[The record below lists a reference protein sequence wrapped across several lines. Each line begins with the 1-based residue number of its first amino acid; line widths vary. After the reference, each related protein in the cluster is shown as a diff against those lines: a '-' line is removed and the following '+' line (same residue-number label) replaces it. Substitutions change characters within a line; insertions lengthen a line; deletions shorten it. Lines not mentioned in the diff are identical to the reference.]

1 MSWEDMG
8 VSAIVLLACG
18 VTAAVAAAA
27 GIFAALGAL
36 RRSAAREASLRASLV
51 RHKEALQQA
60 ERKSLSK
67 TSAFAG
73 ASHDIRSALT
83 AITGLVDVSRVEAQ
97 AHPQITRNLD
107 QMDVCT
113 KKLLGI
119 LNSILDISKVES
131 GKMQLDEVE
140 FNLADVLEESMDM
153 INIVGIS
160 KGLEVVWDPCDL
172 SILKCENVIGD
183 CRRLKQILDNVL
195 GNSVKF
201 TQEGHV
207 ILRAWANMPITRSS
221 ISVPSRFGCLRTS
234 ANFLC
239 LLKTREHLAD
249 CHSFS
254 AVQND
259 PNSIEFYFEVDDTG
273 IGIPK
278 EKRELVFEDYVQVK
292 EGQGGTG
299 LGLGIVQSFVHL
311 MGGEITI
318 KDKEPGK
325 TGTCVGFNVFM
336 KLSGTNERH
345 DIEEGSLISSAETSE
360 SLIRASAFREP
371 NSFDGVHCVLL
382 VHSDETRRILRFWME
397 NLGIKVWPVPQL
409 EFLASAVEKL
419 CHVNASPARTSSDSF
434 ECHTDYCFRPRET
447 VTQILPIA
455 PNNSKSVQ
463 RGNFGGVLVI
473 IDAHYG
479 KMEDIC
485 PEMNFAEIKN
495 QIPCKVVCLTD
506 ANTSSSDLRKFRHN
520 TCCDLV
526 LQKPIHGSRLHALL
540 KTLRDL
546 QMPHAQHPS
555 HVSPDDKTY
564 PSTPGGSSGSSTSA
578 MVAHLGSEPKLV
590 EDNKPLIGTHVLLVE
605 DTLTLQTIG
614 KKILYQLGA
623 SVEVAEDGA
632 KAVSMFEAALEQAAA
647 GRETD
652 AASTPYDVILMDCQM
667 PVMDGYEATRRI
679 REAENRY
686 RIRTP
691 IIALT
696 ANAMEEETQKT
707 ILAGMD
713 LHLTKPME
721 RRSIAEAIRRVRG
734 TQG

>member
-1 MSWEDMG
+1 MSWVMG
-8 VSAIVLLACG
+8 TAAAIVLMACG
-18 VTAAVAAAA
+18 AMAAGAAAA
-27 GIFAALGAL
+27 AFLATLRAL
-36 RRSAAREASLRASLV
+36 RRSVAREALLRASLV
-51 RHKEALQQA
+51 RHKEAPQQA
-60 ERKSLSK
+60 ERKSLNK

-73 ASHDIRSALT
+73 ASHDIRSALA
-83 AITGLVDVSRVEAQ
+83 AITGLVDVSRVEAR
-97 AHPQITRNLD
+97 AHPQITRNLE

-113 KKLLGI
+113 KKLLEI
-119 LNSILDISKVES
+119 LNSILDTSKVES

-160 KGLEVVWDPCDL
+160 KGLEVVWDPCDF
-172 SILKCENVIGD
+172 SILKCGDVIGD

-201 TQEGHV
+201 TQEGHI
-207 ILRAWANMPITRSS
+207 ILRAWANRPITRSS
-221 ISVPSRFGCLRTS
+221 TIVPSRFGCLRPG

-239 LLKTREHLAD
+239 FFKTREHHDD
-249 CHSFS
+249 CHPFS
-254 AVQND
+254 LVQND

-278 EKRELVFEDYVQVK
+278 EKRELVFEDYVQIK

-299 LGLGIVQSFVHL
+299 LGLGIVQSFVRL
-311 MGGEITI
+311 MGGEISI

-325 TGTCVGFNVFM
+325 IGTCVGFNVLM
-336 KLSGTNERH
+336 KLDGAHEQH
-345 DIEEGSLISSAETSE
+345 DIEEGSSIPSTETSE
-360 SLIRASAFREP
+360 SRIRASAFREA

-382 VHSDETRRILRFWME
+382 VHGGETRRILRAWME
-397 NLGIKVWPVPQL
+397 NLGIEVCLVPQL
-409 EFLASAVEKL
+409 EFLAAAVEKL
-419 CHVNASPARTSSDSF
+419 CHADTSPARTSSDSF
-434 ECHTDYCFRPRET
+434 ECRTDYCFRPRDR
-447 VTQILPIA
+447 VVQILPVA
-455 PNNSKSVQ
+455 LNNSNSVQ
-463 RGNFGGVLVI
+463 RGTFGGVLVV

-479 KMEDIC
+479 KMEDMC
-485 PEMNFAEIKN
+485 TEMSFAKVKN
-495 QIPCKVVCLTD
+495 QIPCKVVCLAD
-506 ANTSSSDLRKFRHN
+506 ANTSSNDLRQFRHS
-520 TCCDLV
+520 TCCDLI

-540 KTLRDL
+540 KILMDL
-546 QMPHAQHPS
+546 QMPHAQNSS
-555 HVSPDDKTY
+555 HVSPDDNTDTG
-564 PSTPGGSSGSSTSA
+564 TPGGSSGAGKSA
-578 MVAHLGSEPKLV
+578 MITHTASEPRL
-590 EDNKPLIGTHVLLVE
+590 EDDKPLTGTHVLLVE

-623 SVEVAEDGA
+623 TVEVAEDGA

-647 GRETD
+647 GSEKD
-652 AASTPYDVILMDCQM
+652 ATSTPYDVILMDCQM

-679 REAENRY
+679 REVENRY
-686 RIRTP
+686 GIHTR

-696 ANAMEEETQKT
+696 AHAMEEETRKT

-734 TQG
+734 GQG